1 MDAVGAKLRDL
12 CRAAV
17 NQRRNAHFLRNRNKR
32 ACASRHPNRI
42 AAGADQH
49 ARDRRGFEHRRQH
62 SRGRSGAPVAT
73 SKSRYSLVSAG
84 TRASPDFIA
93 PIEADCGGNKKSVR
107 RELFRA
113 RESGFPCHRTVFSPD
128 FPAPAVYQAT
138 RTGQSLLG
146 YGGFGAFLPTC
157 GLTNRWKCRH
167 RAPAFR
173 FSGPLGMIKLTAFR
187 TVGLS
192 LLGIYFAAAARPAA
206 ADPAVQASPSGAT
219 TTYFAPSLGP
229 AAAAASSTAAPAP
242 AATPPTT
249 AAVTPAAKCG
259 ACDAA
264 SQRQRQANPNH
275 PQRPLRPPS
284 CRQIR

>member
-1 MDAVGAKLRDL
+1 MRVR
-12 CRAAV
+12 
-17 NQRRNAHFLRNRNKR
+17 
-32 ACASRHPNRI
+32 SRHPNPYRGWSGSARSRPARLRAPQSALRGPYRSRPWPPQSRGIVWFRLARERLRISLRLSKPI
-42 AAGADQH
+42 AAET
-49 ARDRRGFEHRRQH
+49 RRG
-62 SRGRSGAPVAT
+62 
-73 SKSRYSLVSAG
+73 
-84 TRASPDFIA
+84 
-93 PIEADCGGNKKSVR
+93 VR

-113 RESGFPCHRTVFSPD
+113 RELGFPCHRTVFSPD

-206 ADPAVQASPSGAT
+206 ADPSVQASPSGAT

-229 AAAAASSTAAPAP
+229 AAAARVIDGDSGSNRNTSDNGRSDAC
-242 AATPPTT
+242 
-249 AAVTPAAKCG
+249 AKCG
-259 ACDAA
+259 ACDVAD
-264 SQRQRQANPNH
+264 QRQRQANPTPP
-275 PQRPLRPPS
+275 PQRPPS
-284 CRQIR
+284 CRRIR